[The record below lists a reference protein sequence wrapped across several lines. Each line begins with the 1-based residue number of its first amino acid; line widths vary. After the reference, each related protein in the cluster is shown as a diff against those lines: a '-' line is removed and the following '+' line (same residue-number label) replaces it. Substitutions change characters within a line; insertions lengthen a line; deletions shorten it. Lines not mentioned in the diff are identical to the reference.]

1 MFSNHGVILPLL
13 HDTAPLACEAPAV
26 FGRKAARLL
35 PGTPPAALCF
45 DRDKPITMKAMTVA
59 SMNKTRIGSQGSN
72 ASGMISASCSTAYT
86 LLLRIFS

>member
-45 DRDKPITMKAMTVA
+45 D
-59 SMNKTRIGSQGSN
+59 SN
-72 ASGMISASCSTAYT
+72 VPA
-86 LLLRIFS
+86 